1 LISAD
6 FLLRQAACMEMNMAG
21 LFVLDKASILERLG
35 GDEEIFAMMVDMFV
49 QDVDN
54 NCTAL
59 ATALASGDAE
69 VLRREAHT
77 VKGLLATFS
86 DEAGAAEAFAVE
98 LRARDGLVADQ
109 AAAVDG
115 LQQRLREIAA
125 VLSAG

>member
-1 LISAD
+1 
-6 FLLRQAACMEMNMAG
+6 MAG

>member
-1 LISAD
+1 
-6 FLLRQAACMEMNMAG
+6 MAG
-21 LFVLDKASILERLG
+21 AFVLDKASILDRLG

-49 QDVDN
+49 QDVGS
-54 NCTAL
+54 NCDAL
-59 ATALASGDAE
+59 AAALASGEAT

-86 DEAGAAEAFAVE
+86 DDAGAAEASAVE
-98 LRARDGLVADQ
+98 QRALDGKVADQ
-109 AAAVDG
+109 AAAVAG

>member
-1 LISAD
+1 
-6 FLLRQAACMEMNMAG
+6 MAG
-21 LFVLDKASILERLG
+21 AFVLDKASILDRLG

-49 QDVDN
+49 QDVGS
-54 NCTAL
+54 NCAAL
-59 ATALASGDAE
+59 ATALASGDAA

-86 DEAGAAEAFAVE
+86 DEAGAADACIVE
-98 LRARDGLVADQ
+98 QQARDGLLVDQ
-109 AAAVDG
+109 AEAVAG